1 MRITRYDKQLNKYTT
16 EKTYTDIE
24 LIRILGEAED
34 RIDKINERT
43 ETLIDSMMNLLEITK
58 GEKEDLMNKI
68 RKEDDNR

>member
-24 LIRILGEAED
+24 LIRMLGEAED
-34 RIDKINERT
+34 RIDKINKRT

-68 RKEDDNR
+68 NGGS